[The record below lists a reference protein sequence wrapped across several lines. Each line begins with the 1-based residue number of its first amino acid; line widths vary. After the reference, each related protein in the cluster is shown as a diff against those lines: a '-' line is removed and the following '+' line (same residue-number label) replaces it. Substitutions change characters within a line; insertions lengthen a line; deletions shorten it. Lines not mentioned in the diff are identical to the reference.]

1 MDAVGDNK
9 DHSWCEDENKAN
21 HDRGEVERGH
31 AVNKEKEEA
40 LGFVGEAAAENEEAA
55 KRKQDDEEAAVHEV
69 HAPR

>member
-9 DHSWCEDENKAN
+9 DHSWREDENKTN
-21 HDRGEVERGH
+21 HDRGEVERGN
-31 AVNKEKEEA
+31 AVDKEKEEA

-55 KRKQDDEEAAVHEV
+55 ERKQDDEEAAVHEV